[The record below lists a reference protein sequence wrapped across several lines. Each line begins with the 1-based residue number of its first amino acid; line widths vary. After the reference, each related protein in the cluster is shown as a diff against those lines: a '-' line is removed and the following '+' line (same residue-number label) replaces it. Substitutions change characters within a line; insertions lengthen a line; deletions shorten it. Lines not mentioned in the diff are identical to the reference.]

1 MGLHVITSDGRL
13 QKRIS
18 TSRFDSRTGT
28 YEFIEGD
35 VFSDF
40 YPGENFRVLRSF
52 DNSEVD
58 ENLIFSI
65 LTNTHKNFAIL
76 PNRGIG
82 ETFRREDTLLE
93 DQARSWFQID
103 IDGWAWDLV
112 SFSNAERD
120 PHQVTVEE
128 LAPLCLERLGLPPNI
143 KFVAQRSSS
152 AKFREGIYLR
162 IYVFLDKE
170 LNSQELTSAFQ
181 AYDLDISMAE
191 KGRLHITMPP
201 AIADAGVTTHELA
214 GPDVIKQDGELLKT
228 SELRQGARPEPQYKK
243 QGHQDN
249 TEGRALVMR
258 NLAEV
263 FGNAEDIPYYDIH
276 DIYSAMREHSEEF
289 PEKWKSNYATG
300 YFLAESLYR
309 TGSFDAGMDFL
320 MSAPNIRRGLTR
332 KHLESKKRSILR
344 YQLSRMSCG
353 DVRKKFTD
361 ERSTV
366 KQIKSF
372 DMGGEL
378 SDKEIQKL
386 AKFEGVLCLGGAE
399 GVGKTELATR
409 LLKELKPETSLSISY
424 RKAVV
429 KALAKACGQE
439 DYESIT
445 GSEFAKSV
453 AQAKATLMPDCENL
467 ATCIQSIGYIVRDD
481 GSFEKREV
489 IWIDEIEHCLEYL
502 FLGEGFA
509 GRGQMDE
516 EARDLFQRVDE
527 YSQKSKMLRIL
538 IELCLHAKL
547 VIVSDAKASDT
558 LTGWFIE
565 QMDTYGERERF
576 LLDNEADWLEKM
588 SATFIE
594 SEFEALLTIRDLLA
608 EGKTVAIQTSFANG
622 QDDSHPQ
629 MKKWERAI
637 REISGLKESEIRCF
651 TGKSFGNPKEITIQ
665 NDPNAVIPKMLEEG
679 VRVIMCSP
687 WNQVG
692 WSYKEKPL
700 DATVS
705 LITSNFIHAEDIK
718 QGLRRWRK
726 TLEHYLF
733 IRNAP
738 RFGMKQ
744 SVGRAY
750 GDAPNV

>member
-1 MGLHVITSDGRL
+1 MGLHIITSDGRL
-13 QKRIS
+13 RKRVS
-18 TSRFDSRTGT
+18 TSRFDSRAGT
-28 YEFIEGD
+28 YEVIEGD

-40 YPGENFRVLRSF
+40 YPGENIRVLRSF
-52 DNSEVD
+52 ANSEVD

-65 LTNTHKNFAIL
+65 LHHTHKNFAIL
-76 PNRGIG
+76 PNRGVG

-103 IDGWAWDLV
+103 IDGWEWDLLSDSV
-112 SFSNAERD
+112 PGD
-120 PHQVTVEE
+120 PHLITLKE
-128 LAPLCLERLGLPPNI
+128 LAPPCLERLGLPTNI

-152 AKFREGIYLR
+152 AKLREGIYLR

-170 LNSQELTSAFQ
+170 LNSQELTQAFQ

-201 AIADAGVTTHELA
+201 VIADAGVKTHELA
-214 GPDVIKQDGELLKT
+214 GPDVIKQDGELLKVAD
-228 SELRQGARPEPQYKK
+228 LKQGERPEPRYKK

-249 TEGRALVMR
+249 TDGRLLVER
-258 NLAEV
+258 NLAEI
-263 FGNAEDIPYYDIH
+263 FGCSDDVPLYDIH
-276 DIYSAMREHSEEF
+276 DIYSAMKEHSEEF

-300 YFLAESLYR
+300 YFLAESLNR
-309 TGSFDAGMDFL
+309 TGSFKAGMEFL

-344 YQLSRMSCG
+344 YQLARMSCG
-353 DVRKKFTD
+353 DIRKKFAD
-361 ERSTV
+361 EHSTV
-366 KQIKSF
+366 KRIKSL
-372 DMGGEL
+372 DMGKDL
-378 SDKEIQKL
+378 SDKEIEKL
-386 AKFEGVLCLGGAE
+386 ANFEGVLCLGGAE

-409 LLKELKPETSLSISY
+409 LFRERKPKTSISISY

-429 KALAKACGQE
+429 KALAQSCGQE
-439 DYESIT
+439 DYENIT

-453 AQAKATLMPDCENL
+453 RQAKETLMPDCENL
-467 ATCIQSIGYIVRDD
+467 ATCIQSIGYIVRED
-481 GSFEKREV
+481 GSFENREV
-489 IWIDEIEHCLEYL
+489 VWIDEIEHCLEEL

-509 GRGQMDE
+509 GHGALDE
-516 EARDLFQRVDE
+516 QARDLFTRKDNYFQLSR
-527 YSQKSKMLRIL
+527 MLRIL

-565 QMDTYGERERF
+565 QMDNYGKRERF
-576 LLDNEADWLEKM
+576 LLDNEADWLAKM

-594 SEFEALLTIRDLLA
+594 SESEILLKIRDLLA
-608 EGKTVAIQTSFANG
+608 EGKTVAIQTDFANG

-637 REISGLKESEIRCF
+637 REISGLKESEVRCF
-651 TGKSFGNPKEITIQ
+651 TGSSFGNRREITIQ
-665 NDPNAVIPKMLEEG
+665 NSPNTVIPKMLEEG

-692 WSYKEKPL
+692 WSYKEHPM

-705 LITSNFIHAEDIK
+705 IITSNFCHAEDIK

-726 TLEHYLF
+726 TLKHYLF

-744 SVGRAY
+744 SVGKAY
-750 GDAPNV
+750 GDAPDV